1 MRQRT
6 KIRKTIMRLLMLV
19 FSIVA
24 AIAFGCQN
32 SFPGQF
38 QSTSFY
44 TANGKLYDANRS
56 EFIPRGINN
65 LHVWFDD
72 NDDDVKEAFDAL
84 EDIAGFG
91 FNSVRVVWQVEFL
104 GRKTNDATLEQIIE
118 RIVELNMIPTI
129 GIWDVTGSTDK
140 DAFFN
145 KVVSWWTDRSKLWQ
159 KYENKVLINIANE
172 FGDYEMAYKGDRRV
186 FPEIYKEA
194 ITRIRDAGIN
204 NTLVIDSF
212 DWSKDYT
219 LIGDFGREI
228 YNHDP
233 KKNVVFDIHFYCGSG
248 EKEAEITEAFKS
260 ITEQKLPLLVGEF
273 SHMHPMPWVSEEA
286 KCDVKEKFIMSQ
298 AQKYGVGYY
307 AWAWHNKEFSVASDW
322 RATSRRQLTPW
333 GKTLVFDDPNSVVKT
348 AHLAT
353 VFDRAT
359 R

>member
-1 MRQRT
+1 
-6 KIRKTIMRLLMLV
+6 MLI
-19 FSIVA
+19 FSMAV

-32 SFPGQF
+32 SFPGQV

-44 TANGKLYDANRS
+44 TANGKLYDANRN

-72 NDDDVKEAFDAL
+72 NDDDVNEAFDAL
-84 EDIAGFG
+84 GDIAGFG

-104 GRKTNDATLEQIIE
+104 GRKTNDAMLEQIIE
-118 RIVELNMIPTI
+118 RAIELNMIPTI
-129 GIWDVTGSTDK
+129 GIWDVTGSTDRE
-140 DAFFN
+140 AFFN
-145 KVVSWWTDRSKLWQ
+145 QVVSWWTERSKLWQ

-172 FGDYEMAYKGDRRV
+172 FGNHEMAYKGDRQV
-186 FPEIYKEA
+186 FPEVYKEA
-194 ITRIRDAGIN
+194 ITRIRNAGIN
-204 NTLVIDSF
+204 NTLVIDPF
-212 DWSKDYT
+212 DWGKDYT
-219 LIGDFGREI
+219 LIRDFGREI

-248 EKEAEITEAFKS
+248 ESEGEITDAFKS

-273 SHMHPMPWVSEEA
+273 SYMHPMPWVAEGA

-307 AWAWHNKEFSVASDW
+307 AWAWYNKEFSVASDW
-322 RATSRRQLTPW
+322 KATSMKQLTSW
-333 GKTLVFDDPNSVVKT
+333 GKTVVFDDPNSVVKT
-348 AHLAT
+348 ARLAT
-353 VFDRAT
+353 IFDRAN